1 MGFDDE
7 KKAGEENEEHHHRRS
22 ESEPPLSRHASESSI
37 YATED
42 DDDEVASRIQLGPQC
57 TLKEHLEKD
66 KDDESLRRWKEQLLG
81 SVDVNNV
88 AETLDPEVKI
98 TSLSIISP
106 DRGDIVLPVPESG
119 NPKGLWFTLKK
130 AAITV

>member
-66 KDDESLRRWKEQLLG
+66 KVCTCRMELMMSCFLHSSLLILC
-81 SVDVNNV
+81 SVLFFLYVGFWD
-88 AETLDPEVKI
+88 
-98 TSLSIISP
+98 
-106 DRGDIVLPVPESG
+106 
-119 NPKGLWFTLKK
+119 
-130 AAITV
+130 